1 MFEVTGRESQWKT
14 IYRELSRLAVG
25 TTVSLKELQ
34 DLIPHAA
41 PNSVRPAFYRAVKE
55 VELRDQRTFVSV
67 RGVGWRV
74 AEAKEHEGLA
84 KRQRKFARRRVD
96 AGLRIAAAAD
106 RSLLTAVERQSL
118 DRLQQH
124 MMTQQ
129 SMLRRLAVRE
139 EERLIPAAQL
149 TVAESTLP
157 AEVHGEVQKLMQ
169 LLNKH
174 GMGTGS

>member
-25 TTVSLKELQ
+25 TTVTLKELQ

-106 RSLLTAVERQSL
+106 RSALTLVERQSL

-129 SMLRRLAVRE
+129 SMLRRLVSRD
-139 EERLIPAAQL
+139 EERVIPAAQL
-149 TVAESTLP
+149 TVSESALP
-157 AEVHGEVQKLMQ
+157 SEIQGQVDNLMRLLGSHGIKA
-169 LLNKH
+169 
-174 GMGTGS
+174 TD